1 MDESGNGKL
10 PGPPSESVREAPLLM
25 SCSRCETLHPF
36 EDPREFDPVCPT
48 CAGSHPMGELEM
60 SGPYLLTDG
69 AIDRALNRTSAGNYA
84 LGYMDGAAFLVFY
97 VGRADSDVKRRL
109 HDWVG
114 ASSRFERYAPSAQA
128 ASGSRQRG
136 PLPLGAPALERVGIG
151 VDSAYTCFAFSYAV
165 SARAAF
171 EKECRNYH
179 DFGAGAGLD
188 NEAHPAPT
196 LGSSWECL
204 AHDR

>member
-1 MDESGNGKL
+1 MEESENGKF
-10 PGPPSESVREAPLLM
+10 PSPPPEAVREASLLM
-25 SCSRCETLHPF
+25 SCSRCERLHSV

-48 CAGSHPMGELEM
+48 CAGSHPMGSLEM
-60 SGPYLLTDG
+60 SGPYPLTDK
-69 AIDRALNRTSAGNYA
+69 AIDRALTRTLAGNYA

-114 ASSRFERYAPSAQA
+114 APSRYERYAPSAQA

-136 PLPLGAPALERVGIG
+136 PLPLGAPALEHVGIG
-151 VDSAYTCFAFSYAV
+151 VDSSYTCFAFSYAD
-165 SARAAF
+165 SAEAAF

-179 DFGAGAGLD
+179 DFGASAALD

-196 LGSSWECL
+196 PGSPWECL